1 MEVDQL
7 PSHVLHPKGILYQLF
22 SLKGHYDYKIALWI
36 QNTFQKYSD
45 ELCFR
50 MIQNKKYV
58 EDASYVVVKKKKRK
72 FKKPIDKKKKLS
84 KENKKN
90 KQ

>member
-1 MEVDQL
+1 MDIDQL
-7 PSHVLHPKGILYQLF
+7 PSHVLHPKGILYKLF
-22 SLKGHYDYKIALWI
+22 SLKGHYEYKLVLWY

-50 MIQNKKYV
+50 MIQNKKFV
-58 EDASYVVVKKKKRK
+58 EDASYVAVKKKKKK
-72 FKKPIDKKKKLS
+72 FKKQVDKKKKLS
-84 KENKKN
+84 KELKKT